1 MQIAVDN
8 RSENTG
14 RALGGLHVLSTATNV
29 SRDRSTHRGE
39 SSVGHTQSINT
50 LNCPK
55 SLYQSG
61 VFRVIPV
68 IPSPYGYDDR
78 EKVLTTITIGK
89 VPV

>member
-1 MQIAVDN
+1 MLSAVDN
-8 RSENTG
+8 RSENSG

-29 SRDRSTHRGE
+29 SQDHSTRCGE

-50 LNCPK
+50 PNCPK
-55 SLYQSG
+55 SLHQSG
-61 VFRVIPV
+61 VRRVIPV

-89 VPV
+89 AAV